1 MFLLIDREEA
11 AQRIQALTDKAEKDN
26 QQHNIEMKEL
36 VRLIDHDRKLKQFM
50 KIKAAERE
58 EDPQLTAWKVRLSIN
73 KKQQFNASRKFS
85 FNKSASFCC
94 IYTQKLNLIS

>member
-1 MFLLIDREEA
+1 M
-11 AQRIQALTDKAEKDN
+11 TDKAEKDN

-58 EDPQLTAWKVRLSIN
+58 EDPQLTAWKVECN
-73 KKQQFNASRKFS
+73 
-85 FNKSASFCC
+85 
-94 IYTQKLNLIS
+94 NL